1 MRRQHK
7 ALPRP
12 PCPRFCSCLC
22 PVARCMF
29 AKCKQREQTQAKLAE
44 HKASSLTHTHT
55 DTHTPPSTLSLLPDP
70 LSTSAHLWQTCN
82 SLSFCC
88 FGFFM
93 HHLYNQTHNG
103 TAASAL
109 PAVSL
114 HPPSPLF
121 IGSCWLEFDVCSFII
136 HFALTYITPPS
147 PLFSSSS
154 SLLTEPVTL
163 NFSTFRANV
172 RSFWPSP
179 RPPNPSTTLAQC
191 LWHYARHKA

>member
-12 PCPRFCSCLC
+12 PCPGFCSCLC

-44 HKASSLTHTHT
+44 HKASSLTHTQ
-55 DTHTPPSTLSLLPDP
+55 THTPPSTLSLLPHP

-109 PAVSL
+109 PAVSA
-114 HPPSPLF
+114 PSPLPPLG
-121 IGSCWLEFDVCSFII
+121 IGSYWLEFDVCSFII
-136 HFALTYITPPS
+136 HFALTYITPS
-147 PLFSSSS
+147 PP
-154 SLLTEPVTL
+154 LLL
-163 NFSTFRANV
+163 
-172 RSFWPSP
+172 
-179 RPPNPSTTLAQC
+179 L
-191 LWHYARHKA
+191 